1 MRSLALHNLNAAIQ
15 GTVLSIGLAILVI
28 LGGREIEAGTMTVG
42 DLSAAECLFPPPGPA
57 EDAPSRAAGRQG
69 RAPNS
74 RPSQPKVQR
83 MAAIQRLR
91 QEVVAG
97 SSGPVPPRPG
107 PVGGIGSP

>member
-1 MRSLALHNLNAAIQ
+1 VHSLALHNLNAAIQ
-15 GTVLSIGLAILVI
+15 GTVLSIGLVI

-42 DLSAAECLFPPPGPA
+42 DLALLNTYFLRLARPRMP
-57 EDAPSRAAGRQG
+57 RAGRQG

-91 QEVVAG
+91 QEVVVG

-107 PVGGIGSP
+107 PVGGIDSP